1 MKVGYGR
8 TSTVDQ
14 IAGIEAQIEELRAA
28 GCEELFHEQV
38 SAVASTR
45 PEFEKAMKFVRK
57 GDTLVVTKVD
67 RLARSMRDL
76 CAIVD
81 NLRAKGAHLK
91 VLGTDIDT
99 ASATGSLC
107 LNLLGSFAE
116 FERRIM
122 LERQKV
128 GIARARADKKY
139 KGRKPLAADK
149 VSAVKSMHEQGHRP
163 TDIARRVGIGRTS
176 VYRILGLAQ

>member
-1 MKVGYGR
+1 MKIGYAR

-14 IAGIEAQIEELRAA
+14 VAGVEAQIAELRAA

-38 SAVASTR
+38 SSVASR
-45 PEFEKAMKFVRK
+45 PEFERAMKYVRN

-76 CAIVD
+76 SEIVD
-81 NLRAKGAHLK
+81 KLRAKGAHLK

-99 ASATGSLC
+99 ASATGSLL

-122 LERQKV
+122 LERQRV
-128 GIARARADKKY
+128 GIERARAEKKY

-149 VSAVKSMHEQGHRP
+149 VAAVKSMHEQGHRP
-163 TDIARRVGIGRTS
+163 TDIARRVGVGRTS
-176 VYRILGLAQ
+176 VYRIVGVVE